1 MYGGVGGAE
10 PRGSPLSRSLALRDG
25 SLRRGDTS
33 AVGAKPEV
41 RGAHSRRRPKAT
53 SAVKTKIVMFECLPW
68 SSRLSEIGIEQI
80 GVCPINVRERH
91 ARLQLDVLG
100 SPVVAN
106 HQCACSTASTVV
118 IPAIREPVIA
128 ISAGM
133 PRGNSRL
140 ISDARKIAATGR
152 AMTK

>member
-1 MYGGVGGAE
+1 VPDLPLTEAAE
-10 PRGSPLSRSLALRDG
+10 MTWIRLFQIQIPHFFREDFFDSIDPTR
-25 SLRRGDTS
+25 
-33 AVGAKPEV
+33 
-41 RGAHSRRRPKAT
+41 T
-53 SAVKTKIVMFECLPW
+53 SAVKTKIVMFGMFAVEFPLLRD
-68 SSRLSEIGIEQI
+68 RLEQI
-80 GVCPINVRERH
+80 GVHPVNVRERH

-100 SPVVAN
+100 SPEVAN

-118 IPAIREPVIA
+118 IPAIREAVIA

-140 ISDARKIAATGR
+140 ISEARKIAATGR